1 MQRMLASLPGLA
13 VVTCVTLVASIATL
27 HAVISHTLGRQH
39 WLESPSGLVST
50 LAFGGLLA
58 LGLLAVLPLAGF
70 LAGACRL
77 WRAHR
82 LLHGLVRGAV
92 PTRVGGREVW
102 RLSLPGLACFVAG
115 TVRQRIFV
123 SPVTLNLEPQ
133 TREAALLHEEAH
145 LRQRAPLRRS
155 LLSLFAATWW
165 FIPAA
170 RQLAENESVRLE
182 VEADD
187 DALRSGAGRRPL
199 FDAIVQAATLKVPS
213 GAGLA
218 TVAVGPRLERLA
230 GTSAAVPK
238 AGGGLITLVVAAAA
252 LSPLIAHFGVLLS
265 VACF

>member
-1 MQRMLASLPGLA
+1 MQRILSSLKGLALLTGVTLASSA
-13 VVTCVTLVASIATL
+13 ATL
-27 HAVISHTLGRQH
+27 HAVVSHTAGRDH

-58 LGLLAVLPLAGF
+58 LGLLAVLPLTGF
-70 LAGACRL
+70 LVGACRL
-77 WRAHR
+77 LRAHR

-92 PTRVGGREVW
+92 PTRVGRREVW
-102 RLSLPGLACFVAG
+102 RLSLPGLACFAAG
-115 TVRQRIFV
+115 TVKQRIFV
-123 SPVTLNLEPQ
+123 GGLYLDLEPQ

-199 FDAIVQAATLKVPS
+199 FDAIVQAATVKVPS

-230 GTSAAVPK
+230 GSSAAVPK
-238 AGGGLITLVVAAAA
+238 AGGGWITLVVAAAA
-252 LSPLIAHFGVLLS
+252 LSPVIAHFGVLLS
-265 VACF
+265 AACF